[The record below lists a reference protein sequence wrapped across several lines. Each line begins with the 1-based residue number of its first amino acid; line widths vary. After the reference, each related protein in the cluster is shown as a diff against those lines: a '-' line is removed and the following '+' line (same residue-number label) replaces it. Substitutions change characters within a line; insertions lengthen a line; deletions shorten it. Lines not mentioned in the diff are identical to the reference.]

1 MMAATLVT
9 REARAMLEDNTG
21 RSDFDPSEPKGSKV
35 RARTIVLIVVLVAF
49 AIFLLQNT
57 GEVRIAFTFIEV
69 RAPLWL
75 AILVAGLLGLVAGWL
90 MGRFELGRGRMNK
103 QR

>member
-1 MMAATLVT
+1 
-9 REARAMLEDNTG
+9 MLEDNAG
-21 RSDFDPSEPKGSKV
+21 RSEFDPGEPRGSKV
-35 RARTIVLIVVLVAF
+35 KARTIVLIVVLVAF

-90 MGRFELGRGRMNK
+90 MGRFELGKGRMNK

>member
-1 MMAATLVT
+1 
-9 REARAMLEDNTG
+9 MLEDNG
-21 RSDFDPSEPKGSKV
+21 GSSEFDPGQPKGSRM

-49 AIFLLQNT
+49 GIFLLQNT
-57 GEVRIAFTFIEV
+57 GEVRIVFTFVEV

-75 AILVAGLLGLVAGWL
+75 AILVAGVLGLVAGWL
-90 MGRFELGRGRMNK
+90 MGRFELGKGRMNK

>member
-9 REARAMLEDNTG
+9 GGAKPMLEDNT
-21 RSDFDPSEPKGSKV
+21 DFDPGQPKGSKV
-35 RARTIVLIVVLVAF
+35 KARTILLIVVVVAF
-49 AIFLLQNT
+49 GLFLLQNT
-57 GEVRIAFTFIEV
+57 QEVRISFTFIEV

-75 AILVAGLLGLVAGWL
+75 AIAVAGLLGLVAGWL
-90 MGRFELGRGRMNK
+90 MGRFELGKGRMNK